1 MVKKISRSFLLA
13 LLVFFL
19 SLNAG
24 CLTARGVLYLEKEQI
39 ETYLAKEKRPTGGG
53 EKEKMLEQSVEK
65 ARALLRE
72 VPDGN
77 RIMGGFCTQKYVT
90 DKFQELVDA
99 SPTCRKKIKVYQ
111 NQSNTYGIVFWSL
124 LGATAGTGLAMGI
137 SIAALPP
144 TSANGAARVGL
155 GLGFGIPMVLL
166 AIANTSVPFSEWQDE
181 ARVKMQRIDNY
192 MWTLRK
198 RVQIEVCNAGSED
211 VAFDRMDEISRDFK
225 LLCNAPE
232 TDDGVYRIPTK

>member
-1 MVKKISRSFLLA
+1 MVKKMKMSFFLFFVA
-13 LLVFFL
+13 LFFLVFHV
-19 SLNAG
+19 G
-24 CLTARGVLYLEKEQI
+24 CLTARGVLYLEKEQV
-39 ETYLAKEKRPTGGG
+39 ENYLAKEKRSVGGG

-77 RIMGGFCTQKYVT
+77 RIMGGFCTQKYIT

-99 SPTCRKKIKVYQ
+99 APTCRKKIKVYQ

-124 LGATAGTGLAMGI
+124 LGATATTGLAMGI
-137 SIAALPP
+137 GIAALPM
-144 TSANGAARVGL
+144 SNGSARVGL

-166 AIANTSVPFSEWQDE
+166 AITNTSVPFSEWQDE
-181 ARVKMQRIDNY
+181 SRVKMQRIDNY

-211 VAFDRMDEISRDFK
+211 VAFDRMDEIVRDFK

-232 TDDGVYRIPTK
+232 TDDGVYRIPSK